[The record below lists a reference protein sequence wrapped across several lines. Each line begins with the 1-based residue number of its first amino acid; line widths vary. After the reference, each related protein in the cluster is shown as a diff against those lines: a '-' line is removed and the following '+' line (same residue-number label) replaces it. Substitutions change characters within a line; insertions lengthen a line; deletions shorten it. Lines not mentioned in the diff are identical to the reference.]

1 MKYKLYPNNGKKN
14 NVIEQFLFN
23 RGIADPSKYLSL
35 DESVTNHYTLLDN
48 IDNATELFTKTFKN
62 KEKISILVDEDVDG
76 YCSAAMMYNYIKSMD
91 SDYPIDYILHEK
103 KAHGLKGV
111 DIPDDTKLLIVP
123 DGGTNDTKQCK
134 DLSDRGIKVIILDH
148 HESECDNP
156 YAIIVNNQMSAR
168 YPNKEFCGAGI
179 VYKFLQ
185 SLDDY
190 YWEELADNQL
200 DLVALANISD
210 VMDMRS
216 EETKYY
222 VDLGLKSIN
231 NKCFQALINAQEFSM
246 KGLVTIHNV
255 QYNITP
261 VINGCIRIGSYEER
275 DLLFRAFIK
284 TDESFEYKKRATK
297 DKPAEVIQESIYD
310 RAARL
315 SKNAKS
321 RQDKMRDKALKEIVE
336 NIGDPKDNTDKVII
350 VDVTDIIP
358 PSLTGVVSSRV
369 TEYYNRPCLLL
380 VRNEDRFG
388 GSARNIDNSPID
400 SFKDIVNQTDI
411 LNGQGHANAFGILNF
426 AVSDKDKA
434 NDKFND
440 MLKDVV
446 YDSTFYV
453 DDILDSE
460 EVSVKDVIQ
469 FENTKY
475 LIGQGIQDPMLAIE
489 NIRLNKNDISIFGK
503 TEDTM
508 SFYINDVKFIRFKCK
523 DGDPLYDWINY
534 AWLDNNSIVI
544 TIVGKPG
551 INEHDGVRTPQITI
565 SDLEITE
572 NNTVEDD
579 DDFVW

>member
-23 RGIADPSKYLSL
+23 RGIANPSKYLSL

-48 IDNATELFTKTFKN
+48 IDHATELFTKTFEN

-76 YCSAAMMYNYIKSMD
+76 YCSAAMMYNYIKSID
-91 SDYPIDYILHEK
+91 SGYPIDYILHEK

-123 DGGTNDTKQCK
+123 DGGTNDTEQCK
-134 DLSDRGIKVIILDH
+134 ELSDNGIKIIILDH
-148 HESECDNP
+148 HESECENP
-156 YAIIVNNQMSAR
+156 YAIIVNNQMSPN
-168 YPNKEFCGAGI
+168 YPNKDFCGAGI

-185 SLDDY
+185 SLDDF

-231 NKCFQALINAQEFSM
+231 NKCFQALIKAQEYSI
-246 KGLVTIHNV
+246 GCVVNIHNV
-255 QYNITP
+255 QWNITST
-261 VINGCIRIGSYEER
+261 INGMIRMGDKDEKEI
-275 DLLFRAFIK
+275 LFRAFIG

-321 RQDKMRDKALKEIVE
+321 RQDKLRDKATNEIINRV
-336 NIGDPKDNTDKVII
+336 GKPKDNDNKVII
-350 VDVTDIIP
+350 VDVTDILD
-358 PSLTGVVSSRV
+358 PSLTGVVSIKLA
-369 TEYYNRPCLLL
+369 EYYNRPCILLI
-380 VRNEDRFG
+380 NYGDKFG
-388 GSARNIDNSPID
+388 GSARNRDNSPID
-400 SFKDIVNQTDI
+400 SFKDVVNQTDI

-440 MLKDVV
+440 MLKDIV
-446 YDSTFYV
+446 YDSTYYV
-453 DDILDSE
+453 DYILDADHI
-460 EVSVKDVIQ
+460 SVRDVIQ
-469 FENTKY
+469 FDNTKN
-475 LIGQGIQDPMLAIE
+475 LIGQGIPEPMFAVE
-489 NIRLNKNDISIFGK
+489 NIRLNKNDVSIFGR
-503 TEDTM
+503 TEDTI
-508 SFYINDVKFIRFKCK
+508 SFKINEVKFIQFRCK
-523 DGDPLYDWINY
+523 KGNPLYDWLNDAWSDDDNVVIN
-534 AWLDNNSIVI
+534 V
-544 TIVGKPG
+544 VGKPG
-551 INEHDGVRTPQITI
+551 INEYDGVRTPQII
-565 SDLEITE
+565 IEDVNVLE
-572 NNTVEDD
+572 NNIVEEEIE
-579 DDFVW
+579 W